1 MSDINDE
8 MPWLPAD
15 IDETFDPL
23 AHADVEIDAETPIV
37 VTPRGG
43 AREVGRSCYQVDTEF
58 STLLVDCGLNQGTG
72 DSFPDFRGLEPG
84 SVGAVFLT
92 HAHIDHSGGLPV
104 LEARGLLAD
113 DAPIIAT
120 PPTIEIAKTLL
131 EDSLKIH
138 RRESRHAGEE
148 QQYVEAHV
156 EAIFERFE
164 PVDYGGGRAE
174 ALADIPD
181 EDPLVFQMG
190 NAGHLLGSAW
200 LMLQTNGYRTVFS
213 GDLGGRA
220 PHLPDITAPPQA
232 DLLVLEST
240 YGSLH
245 SHTSMSDA
253 QTDLYNAVKR
263 AVQSGEPV
271 LIPTFAVGRAQVLML
286 MFANRLHTLSDD
298 VRDRVQ
304 LVVDGMAQEATDIY
318 HEFATNASFMD
329 ESIVN
334 RVESGT
340 PKPFLRDDTAFP
352 DTDSHRRAILSDAA
366 QSGGKVPIIIA
377 PSGMLTGG
385 NSPRYLTELAA
396 RFGSANVFLTGY
408 QAQNTTGRVLQ
419 DQIKAN
425 KDELTYTVTSEPL
438 GTDWPST
445 SNIVR
450 TTVEED
456 GAAKHVTR
464 ATIPAD
470 WVSTI
475 NGLSGHAA
483 QSGLL
488 EFARTVSPETV
499 ALIHGPE
506 YAQGD
511 LATHLAKNVE
521 CLSEATRSRMLTPIA
536 ISRDI
541 DVDTPALTPEH
552 FDGDDLSVPEKIEIM
567 QEQLSTMSEDLAAAR
582 NDTSPSEAEIRR
594 IVRDEYESAEETG

>member
-1 MSDINDE
+1 MSGVNEE

-15 IDETFDPL
+15 ADETFDPL
-23 AHADVEIDAETPIV
+23 AHADIDIDTETPMAI
-37 VTPRGG
+37 TPRGG

-58 STLLVDCGLNQGTG
+58 STVLVDCGLNQGSG
-72 DSFPDFRGLEPG
+72 DSFPDFRGLDAG

-138 RRESRHAGEE
+138 RRESRHAGDE
-148 QQYVEAHV
+148 QQYVESHV
-156 EAIFERFE
+156 EDVFERFE
-164 PVDYGGGRAE
+164 PVEYGGGRAE

-253 QTDLYNAVKR
+253 QTSLYTKVKR

-271 LIPTFAVGRAQVLML
+271 LIPTFAVGRAQMLML
-286 MFANRLHTLSDD
+286 MFANRLHTLSSDIQ
-298 VRDRVQ
+298 DRVQ
-304 LVVDGMAQEATDIY
+304 LVIDGMAQEATDIY
-318 HEFATNASFMD
+318 HQFATNGSFMD

-334 RVESGT
+334 RVETGT
-340 PKPFLRDDTAFP
+340 KKPFLPDDTTFP
-352 DTDSHRRAILSDAA
+352 ETDSHRRAILSDANR
-366 QSGGKVPIIIA
+366 SGGSVPIILA

-419 DQIKAN
+419 DQVKAE
-425 KDELTYTVTSEPL
+425 KDELTYTADSEPF
-438 GTDWPST
+438 GTDWPSV

-450 TTVEED
+450 TTVEEEA
-456 GAAKHVTR
+456 GETSRPVTR
-464 ATIPAD
+464 VTIPAD
-470 WVSTI
+470 WLTTVE
-475 NGLSGHAA
+475 GLSGHAA

-488 EFARTVSPETV
+488 DFARTVSPETI
-499 ALIHGPE
+499 ALIHGPDF
-506 YAQGD
+506 AQD
-511 LATHLAKNVE
+511 HLATHLTKNVE
-521 CLSEATRSRMLTPIA
+521 SVQQATRSRMLTPIA
-536 ISRDI
+536 VSRDI
-541 DVDTPALTPEH
+541 DVDTPALTAEH
-552 FDGDDLSVPEKIEIM
+552 VDGDDLSVPEQIEVL
-567 QEQLSTMSEDLAAAR
+567 QEQVAALSEDLAAAR
-582 NDTSPSEAEIRR
+582 KDTSPSEAEIRR
-594 IVRDEYESAEETG
+594 IVQDESENAG

>member
-1 MSDINDE
+1 MSGINTE
-8 MPWLPAD
+8 RPWLPAD

-23 AHADVEIDAETPIV
+23 AHADVEIDAETPIA

-58 STLLVDCGLNQGTG
+58 STVLVDCGLNQGTG

-164 PVDYGGGRAE
+164 AVDYGGGRAE

-190 NAGHLLGSAW
+190 NAGHLLGSTW

-232 DLLVLEST
+232 DLLILEST

-253 QTDLYNAVKR
+253 QTGLYNAVKR

-271 LIPTFAVGRAQVLML
+271 LIPTFAVGRAQMLML
-286 MFANRLHTLSDD
+286 MFANRLHDLSEDI
-298 VRDRVQ
+298 RDRVQ

-318 HEFATNASFMD
+318 HEFATNASYMD

-334 RVESGT
+334 RIESGT
-340 PKPFLRDDTAFP
+340 PEPFLPDDTAFP
-352 DTDSHRRAILSDAA
+352 DTDSHRRAILTDAA

-385 NSPRYLTELAA
+385 NSPRYLTEFAA
-396 RFGSANVFLTGY
+396 RFGSANIFLTGY

-419 DQIKAN
+419 DQLKAD
-425 KDELTYTVTSEPL
+425 KDELTYTVDSEPL
-438 GTDWPST
+438 GTDWPSV

-450 TTVEED
+450 TTVEDE
-456 GAAKHVTR
+456 GATKHVTR

-488 EFARTVSPETV
+488 EFARTVSPETI

-506 YAQGD
+506 YAQGH

-521 CLSEATRSRMLTPIA
+521 SMAQATRSRMLTPIA
-536 ISRDI
+536 VSRDI
-541 DVDTPALTPEH
+541 DVDTPALSPEH
-552 FDGDDLSVPEKIEIM
+552 FDSDELSAHEKIEVL
-567 QEQLSTMSEDLAAAR
+567 QEQLSSMSEDLAAAR

-594 IVRDEYESAEETG
+594 IVRDEYGESVR

>member
-1 MSDINDE
+1 

-15 IDETFDPL
+15 ADETFDPL
-23 AHADVEIDAETPIV
+23 AHADIEIDTETPIA

-58 STLLVDCGLNQGTG
+58 STTLVDCGLNQGTG

-84 SVGAVFLT
+84 SIGAVFLT
-92 HAHIDHSGGLPV
+92 HAHIDHSGGLPI

-148 QQYVEAHV
+148 QQYVESHV
-156 EAIFERFE
+156 EDVFERFE
-164 PVDYGGGRAE
+164 PVEYGGGRVE
-174 ALADIPD
+174 ALAPIPD

-245 SHTSMSDA
+245 SHTAMSDA
-253 QTDLYNAVKR
+253 QSSLYDAAKR

-271 LIPTFAVGRAQVLML
+271 LIPTFAVGRAQMLML
-286 MFANRLHTLSDD
+286 LFANRLHTLSDD
-298 VRDRVQ
+298 IQDRVQ
-304 LVVDGMAQEATDIY
+304 LVVDGMAQEAIDIY
-318 HEFATNASFMD
+318 HEFATDASYMD

-340 PKPFLRDDTAFP
+340 SKPFLPDGTAFP
-352 DTDSHRRAILSDAA
+352 SSDSDRRAILTDAA
-366 QSGGKVPIIIA
+366 RSGGKVPIIIA

-385 NSPRYLTELAA
+385 NSPRYLTEFAA

-419 DQIKAN
+419 DQRKAE
-425 KDELTYTVTSEPL
+425 KDELTYTVDSEPL
-438 GTDWPST
+438 GTDWPSV

-456 GAAKHVTR
+456 GKSKPVTR

-483 QSGLL
+483 QHGLL
-488 EFARTVSPETV
+488 EFVRTVSPETV

-506 YAQGD
+506 YAQGH

-521 CLSEATRSRMLTPIA
+521 SIQQATRSRMLTPIA
-536 ISRDI
+536 VSRDI
-541 DVDTPALTPEH
+541 DVDTPALSPEN
-552 FDGDDLSVPEKIEIM
+552 FETADDLSAHEKIEVL
-567 QEQLSTMSEDLAAAR
+567 QEQLSAMSEDLAAAR

-594 IVRDEYESAEETG
+594 IVRDEIENSHKTVTNS

>member
-1 MSDINDE
+1 MSEINTE
-8 MPWLPAD
+8 RPWLPAD
-15 IDETFDPL
+15 MDETFDPL
-23 AHADVEIDAETPIV
+23 AHADVEIDTETPMA

-58 STLLVDCGLNQGTG
+58 STVLVDCGLNQGTG
-72 DSFPDFRGLEPG
+72 DSFPEFRGLDPG

-131 EDSLKIH
+131 KDSLKIH
-138 RRESRHAGEE
+138 RRESRHAGQE
-148 QQYVEAHV
+148 QQYVESHV
-156 EAIFERFE
+156 EDVFNRFE
-164 PVDYGGGRAE
+164 PVEYGGGRVE

-220 PHLPDITAPPQA
+220 PHLPDIAPPPQA
-232 DLLVLEST
+232 DLLILEST

-245 SHTSMSDA
+245 SHPSMSDA
-253 QTDLYNAVKR
+253 QTDLWHAVQR

-271 LIPTFAVGRAQVLML
+271 LIPTFAVGRAQLLML
-286 MFANRLHTLSDD
+286 MFANRLHTLSSDLQ
-298 VRDRVQ
+298 DRVQ

-340 PKPFLRDDTAFP
+340 EKPFLPSDTAFP
-352 DTDSHRRAILSDAA
+352 ETDSHRRAILSDANE
-366 QSGGKVPIIIA
+366 SGGKVPIILA

-408 QAQNTTGRVLQ
+408 QAQNTTGRTLQ
-419 DQIKAN
+419 DQIKAEN
-425 KDELTYTVTSEPL
+425 EELTYTVTSEPL
-438 GTDWPST
+438 GTEWPSV

-456 GAAKHVTR
+456 GQNKPVTR

-470 WVSTI
+470 WVTTI
-475 NGLSGHAA
+475 EGLSGHAA

-488 EFARTVSPETV
+488 DFARTVSPETI
-499 ALIHGPE
+499 ALIHGPDF
-506 YAQGD
+506 AQD
-511 LATHLAKNVE
+511 HLARHLTKNVE
-521 CLSEATRSRMLTPIA
+521 SVEQATRSRMLTPIA

-541 DVDTPALTPEH
+541 DVDTPALAAEH
-552 FDGDDLSVPEKIEIM
+552 FDGDDLSMPEQIEAM
-567 QEQLSTMSEDLAAAR
+567 QEQLSAMSEDLAAAR

-594 IVRDEYESAEETG
+594 IVRDELEQ